1 MNESEIAR
9 VIKEVYK
16 FVISL
21 SIKYFCCIF
30 LPLARYESHVII
42 NPIMPVKKTVTKKT
56 TSVKKSSAKKSVA
69 AKKAAP
75 VLQKTLPVQSQTT
88 PVGTM
93 SYVKNPRLWV
103 GVAVVVVAVLLYTYK
118 GLFVAAMVNGQPVS
132 RLSVISQLEKQGGK
146 QALSNVITEDLVMQ
160 EAQKRHIT
168 VSQSDIDGQIKKIED
183 SLKGQG
189 VTLDDALAARGLTRQ
204 DLVDQIK
211 LQGLLDKM
219 VGTNVKVTDDD
230 VQAYIDKNQDSLP
243 KDLSDDD
250 LKKQVRQ
257 QLEQQQ
263 LQDKTQAFLS
273 DLQKKASIQ
282 YFVSY

>member
-1 MNESEIAR
+1 
-9 VIKEVYK
+9 
-16 FVISL
+16 
-21 SIKYFCCIF
+21 
-30 LPLARYESHVII
+30 
-42 NPIMPVKKTVTKKT
+42 MPVKKTVTKKT
-56 TSVKKSSAKKSVA
+56 TSVKKTVKKKAVA
-69 AKKAAP
+69 AKVTSA
-75 VLQKTLPVQSQTT
+75 QKTTKTVLPVQSTT
-88 PVGTM
+88 PVAA

-103 GVAVVVVAVLLYTYK
+103 GVAVVVLAVLLYAYK